1 MYLKQTVVAAALL
14 VGVWMLAPAV
24 VRAQSEEGKQTEARP
39 GEAKPGEQANAKE
52 HQESG
57 EKAEGHEAGEKEEP
71 EPRTDFTVY
80 VGSDFVRPGGLPR
93 ANLQFALGHRFES
106 ILKDPLG
113 SVLVF
118 NYAYENAG
126 THGFFHTQYG
136 SHSLDLG
143 DMRDFHISRE
153 HHISGYNLLQAG
165 VSILTGPTASNHF
178 NFNENVGVK
187 FHINRFNAIWVQE
200 TYNKVVTV
208 PWYTVTSIGYT
219 YSIR

>member
-1 MYLKQTVVAAALL
+1 MYLKRTMVAAAIIL
-14 VGVWMLAPAV
+14 GIWGLAPRA
-24 VRAQSEEGKQTEARP
+24 VRAQSEEGKPAET
-39 GEAKPGEQANAKE
+39 KPSEQAEHKE
-52 HQESG
+52 AG
-57 EKAEGHEAGEKEEP
+57 EKTEGAEEKEEP

-93 ANLQFALGHRFES
+93 ANLQFAIGHRFDWL
-106 ILKDPLG
+106 LKDPLG

-136 SHSLDLG
+136 SHSEDFG
-143 DMRDFHISRE
+143 VMRDFHISE
-153 HHISGYNLLQAG
+153 KHHVSGYNLLQAG
-165 VSILTGPTASNHF
+165 ISTLTGDTVTNHF

>member
-1 MYLKQTVVAAALL
+1 MALKQTVIAAALM
-14 VGVWMLAPAV
+14 VGIWTMAPCMTH
-24 VRAQSEEGKQTEARP
+24 AQGEEGKPAA
-39 GEAKPGEQANAKE
+39 AKTDEKSAEKA
-52 HQESG
+52 G
-57 EKAEGHEAGEKEEP
+57 EKHEGAEAKEEP

-93 ANLQFALGHRFES
+93 ANLQFAIGHRFDG

-126 THGFFHTQYG
+126 THGFFHTMFG
-136 SHSLDLG
+136 SHSEDFG
-143 DMRDFHISRE
+143 VMRDFHISHE

-165 VSILTGPTASNHF
+165 VSTLTGDTELHNHF

-200 TYNKVVTV
+200 TYNKVVSI

>member
-1 MYLKQTVVAAALL
+1 MYLKRAIVVATMMLGILGMAPRAA
-14 VGVWMLAPAV
+14 W
-24 VRAQSEEGKQTEARP
+24 AQSEESKP
-39 GEAKPGEQANAKE
+39 EAKAGEHKE
-52 HQESG
+52 AG
-57 EKAEGHEAGEKEEP
+57 EKAEGHEGHEAGEKEEP

-80 VGSDFVRPGGLPR
+80 VGSDFIRPGGLPR
-93 ANLQFALGHRFES
+93 ANLQFAVGHRFDS

-126 THGFFHTQYG
+126 THGFFHTQFG
-136 SHSLDLG
+136 SHSEDLG
-143 DMRDFHISRE
+143 VMRDFHISE
-153 HHISGYNLLQAG
+153 KHHVSGYNLLQAG
-165 VSILTGPTASNHF
+165 ISTLTGDTELHNHF

-208 PWYTVTSIGYT
+208 PWYTVTSVGYT

>member
-1 MYLKQTVVAAALL
+1 MYLKRTVVVAAMLL
-14 VGVWMLAPAV
+14 GVWGLAPRA
-24 VRAQSEEGKQTEARP
+24 VRAQSEESKPAET
-39 GEAKPGEQANAKE
+39 KPGEQAE
-52 HQESG
+52 HHEAG
-57 EKAEGHEAGEKEEP
+57 EKAEGHEGHEGEEKEEP
-71 EPRTDFTVY
+71 EPRTDFTIY
-80 VGSDFVRPGGLPR
+80 AGSDFVRPGGLPR
-93 ANLQFALGHRFES
+93 ANLQFAIGHRFEWL
-106 ILKDPLG
+106 LKDPLG

-126 THGFFHTQYG
+126 THGFFHTQFG
-136 SHSLDLG
+136 SHSEDLG
-143 DMRDFHISRE
+143 VMRDFHISE
-153 HHISGYNLLQAG
+153 KHHVSGFNLLQAG
-165 VSILTGPTASNHF
+165 ISSLTGGPTVDSHF

>member
-1 MYLKQTVVAAALL
+1 MFGKREMVVAALML
-14 VGVWMLAPAV
+14 GIWGLAPKAV
-24 VRAQSEEGKQTEARP
+24 HAQSEEGKQAET
-39 GEAKPGEQANAKE
+39 KPGAQAE
-52 HQESG
+52 HPEAG
-57 EKAEGHEAGEKEEP
+57 EKHEAGEKEEP
-71 EPRTDFTVY
+71 EPRTDFTVL
-80 VGSDFVRPGGLPR
+80 VGSDFVRPGLLPR
-93 ANLQFALGHRFES
+93 ANLQFALGHRFEWL
-106 ILKDPLG
+106 LKNPLG

-126 THGFFHTQYG
+126 THGFFHTQFG
-136 SHSLDLG
+136 SHSEDLG

-165 VSILTGPTASNHF
+165 ISTLTGGAAVSNHF

>member
-1 MYLKQTVVAAALL
+1 
-14 VGVWMLAPAV
+14 MLGIWGLTPSA
-24 VRAQSEEGKQTEARP
+24 VRAQSEEGKPAAET
-39 GEAKPGEQANAKE
+39 KPGEHKE
-52 HQESG
+52 VG
-57 EKAEGHEAGEKEEP
+57 AKAEGHEGAEEKEEP

-80 VGSDFVRPGGLPR
+80 VGSDFIRPGGLPR
-93 ANLQFALGHRFES
+93 ANLQFAIGHKFDGL
-106 ILKDPLG
+106 LKDPLG

-126 THGFFHTQYG
+126 THGFFHTQFG
-136 SHSLDLG
+136 SHSEDFG
-143 DMRDFHISRE
+143 VMRDFRISKE

-165 VSILTGPTASNHF
+165 ISTLTGDTELHNHF

-200 TYNKVVTV
+200 TYNTVVTV

>member
-1 MYLKQTVVAAALL
+1 MTLKQTMVAVALL
-14 VGVWMLAPAV
+14 AGIWMTAPALV
-24 VRAQSEEGKQTEARP
+24 HAQSEEGKKA
-39 GEAKPGEQANAKE
+39 EAKAGAPE
-52 HQESG
+52 HQEAG
-57 EKAEGHEAGEKEEP
+57 EKHEEAGEKEEP

-93 ANLQFALGHRFES
+93 ANLQFAVGHKFDGL
-106 ILKDPLG
+106 LKDPLG

-126 THGFFHTQYG
+126 THGFFHTQFG
-136 SHSLDLG
+136 SHSEDFG
-143 DMRDFHISRE
+143 VMRDFHISKE

-165 VSILTGPTASNHF
+165 VSTLTGDAVSNHF

>member
-1 MYLKQTVVAAALL
+1 MYLKRTVVAAAM
-14 VGVWMLAPAV
+14 MLAICGMAPSALW
-24 VRAQSEEGKQTEARP
+24 AQSEEGKPIETKSDAQAKHKEA
-39 GEAKPGEQANAKE
+39 GAKT
-52 HQESG
+52 
-57 EKAEGHEAGEKEEP
+57 EGHEGAEEKEEP

-93 ANLQFALGHRFES
+93 ANLQFAVGHKFDGL
-106 ILKDPLG
+106 LKDPLG

-136 SHSLDLG
+136 SHSEDFG
-143 DMRDFHISRE
+143 VMRDFHISER
-153 HHISGYNLLQAG
+153 HHVSGYNLLQAG
-165 VSILTGPTASNHF
+165 MSTLTGDTVSNHF

>member
-1 MYLKQTVVAAALL
+1 MLVKQVVMAVVLA
-14 VGVWMLAPAV
+14 VGAWMLAPAV
-24 VRAQSEEGKQTEARP
+24 VQAQSEDGKKVEAKAGEP
-39 GEAKPGEQANAKE
+39 AQHEGEAKE
-52 HQESG
+52 G
-57 EKAEGHEAGEKEEP
+57 EKHEGGEAKEEP
-71 EPRTDFTVY
+71 EPRTDFTIY
-80 VGSDFVRPGGLPR
+80 VGSDFVRPGALPR
-93 ANLQFALGHRFES
+93 ANLQFAIGHRFEWL
-106 ILKDPLG
+106 LKNPLG

-126 THGFFHTQYG
+126 THGFFHTQFG
-136 SHSLDLG
+136 SHSEDLG
-143 DMRDFHISRE
+143 VMRDFHISRE

-165 VSILTGPTASNHF
+165 VSSLTGGPTVDSHF